1 MFEMPNCNQN
11 FLSFFGYVAE
21 TLEKR
26 GDERSAL
33 IFLRCQPSNK
43 DKFRSLTEN
52 DNFFQELFS
61 AENPQMILACL
72 DTILANPVL
81 VRMNQLEEDKEQST
95 GVSSGWWRLYV
106 WKAMV
111 KLHEKAAFCS
121 RIRCVPRPIFPIH
134 LHRIFRFHIN
144 IYHLQGK
151 MSRVF
156 SLKMSLKQRHWLLNM
171 SAWIALILRRFDL
184 GKLRLY

>member
-1 MFEMPNCNQN
+1 MFEMSNSNQN
-11 FLSFFGYVAE
+11 LFIFLVYVAD
-21 TLEKR
+21 TLEKT
-26 GDERSAL
+26 GDERRVL
-33 IFLRCQPSNK
+33 LLLRCQPFDK
-43 DKFRSLTEN
+43 DRFRQLTEN

-61 AENPQMILACL
+61 AENPQKILACL

-121 RIRCVPRPIFPIH
+121 QIRCVPRPIFPIH
-134 LHRIFRFHIN
+134 RIFRFHIH
-144 IYHLQGK
+144 IYHLQGR
-151 MSRVF
+151 MSRF
-156 SLKMSLKQRHWLLNM
+156 YSLKMSLKQRHSLLNM
-171 SAWIALILRRFDL
+171 SAWIAFLLRRFDL
-184 GKLRLY
+184 GRLRLY

>member
-1 MFEMPNCNQN
+1 MFEMSEWNRN
-11 FLSFFGYVAE
+11 FRIFLVYVAD
-21 TLEKR
+21 TLKKT

-33 IFLRCQPSNK
+33 IFLRCQPF
-43 DKFRSLTEN
+43 DKNRFRTLTEN

-61 AENPQMILACL
+61 AENPQRILACL

-111 KLHEKAAFCS
+111 KLHEKAAYCVQ
-121 RIRCVPRPIFPIH
+121 IRCVPRPIFPIH
-134 LHRIFRFHIN
+134 LHRIFRFHIH
-144 IYHLQGK
+144 IYNLQGK
-151 MSRVF
+151 MSRF
-156 SLKMSLKQRHWLLNM
+156 CSLKMSLKQRHRLLNM
-171 SAWIALILRRFDL
+171 SAWIAFILRRFDL
-184 GKLRLY
+184 GKLRLL